1 MSKRQPTLS
10 FRRQMRQS
18 MEDLRSIMAR
28 GQSPSGNGRFTV
40 RTVEVIQPS
49 KYDPKALQKIRRS
62 LNLSQALFA
71 QVLGVSGSL
80 IRSWELGTRT
90 PSAIAR
96 RLLDQVRANPASFAS
111 LVRTQKSGNAAV
123 TVKQASK
130 VA

>member
-49 KYDPKALQKIRRS
+49 KYDPKALQKIRQS

-96 RLLDQVRANPASFAS
+96 RLLDQVRANPAFFAS
-111 LVRTQKSGNAAV
+111 LVRTHQSRNAAV
-123 TVKQASK
+123 TVKRASK